1 MKKNGRTAA
10 GAQRW
15 KCPECRVGATAPNRR
30 QAMLRQL
37 GSFVAR
43 LLGGHTLREEGRS
56 FRRGTAW
63 CWQVDPVIPLPEAK
77 SHVLEMF
84 WFNCFLWFWS
94 GSFFGFGRGAC

>member
-43 LLGGHTLREEGRS
+43 LLGGHTLREEG
-56 FRRGTAW
+56 
-63 CWQVDPVIPLPEAK
+63 
-77 SHVLEMF
+77 
-84 WFNCFLWFWS
+84 CF
-94 GSFFGFGRGAC
+94 